1 VRCPACECD
10 NRDGAKFCGECAT
23 RLIAVCPNCGVNTT
37 QSQRFCDEC
46 AAPLTPDVEASGA
59 AAAVAE
65 IPRQPVPVAERRVV
79 SVLFVDLVGFTPLS
93 ESRDPEAVRELL
105 SGYFHTARTVIARY
119 GGTIEKFIGDAVMA
133 VWGTPTTHED
143 DAERCVRAALDLVD
157 AVAEYGVTNGAAGL
171 SARAGVVTGEVA
183 VSLGVVGEG
192 MVAGDA
198 VNTAARVQG
207 EAEPGGVLVDDVTRG
222 ATAAAIGY
230 VDTGPH
236 LLKGKADAV
245 RLWQVTRVV
254 AAVGGSERV
263 DGLEA
268 RFLGRDREM
277 RQVKDALHDV
287 LENGRARHVSIV
299 GDAGIG
305 KSRLRWE
312 FFKYG
317 DGLALQF
324 LYHSGRCLPYGEG
337 VAYWALAEMV
347 RARLE
352 ITEEEPPEETVA
364 KLDSG
369 LRRWVADEADR
380 DFIRPRLGAL
390 LGVAEP
396 GLSREEL
403 FAGWRLWFERLTE
416 DAPVLLVVEDL
427 QWADDGLLDFLDQLI
442 DWSAEAAIFVLTL
455 SRPEVLTRRPTWG
468 SGRRNAVTVMLDRL
482 PDPAMQQ
489 LLDELVP
496 GLPADVRDR
505 IVGQADGIPL
515 YAVEL
520 VRSLIDRDLVQP
532 IDGVYR
538 LVGAVDA
545 LEVPASL
552 TSLVAA
558 RIDTLPA
565 DERALVQGL
574 AVLGG
579 TFPRPA
585 ITAVSDLPADELDGL
600 LADLIRREILRVR
613 SDRLSP
619 ERGQYAFTQTLL
631 RQVAYDTLSRRDR
644 KVRHLAVAEHLR
656 RTFADDGEEMSEVIA
671 QHYLDAYN
679 AVPDDGDADQV
690 RAQASTAFARAG
702 QRALGVGA
710 PGAALTAFDT
720 AAELTTDD
728 SARPTLVE
736 QAGQAALQCSLYE
749 EALDRFEA
757 AAAAHVEVG
766 QPLAAA
772 GIGHLAGVALMAL
785 GRIDESVRRLEHAL
799 TELEPA
805 GPSAAL
811 AYTHSRLGGS
821 LMFGGHRSDAEPHV
835 EAALELGEALD
846 LPDVLSSAAVRRATL
861 LAFANRPQEA
871 LVEMQWAIA
880 LAEEHGLGKEAM
892 NAQANASDQC
902 LNDDQP
908 GAEEHC
914 DAAME
919 LARRR
924 GDRETET
931 LVAGNLAHRYVL
943 TGRWDEAE
951 QLCRS
956 MLDGSDRP
964 GDANLHARLAL
975 LHALRGQVALA
986 DEAKAHLADWADSQD
1001 VQNRHIHGFIAAAV
1015 ALAAGDLSE
1024 ALALAEVVAREAADA
1039 MGLRNDMFRTA
1050 WPDAMEAAVAMGELD
1065 RADRLLAMVAELP
1078 PGNVPR
1084 YLRAMMARYR
1094 ARLDAARGRHDHV
1107 DANFLDATTRFRELG
1122 YPYFLAIAQLDHA
1135 AWLVAQDRPAD
1146 ARELLTAAVVT
1157 FERLAATPAL
1167 LRAQELMSRITH
1179 VAVELAAQS

>member
-1 VRCPACECD
+1 MRCPACDAD
-10 NRDGAKFCGECAT
+10 NRETAKFCGECAC
-23 RLIAVCPNCGVNTT
+23 RLVAVCPNCGVNAVPG
-37 QSQRFCDEC
+37 QRFCDEC
-46 AAPLTPDVEASGA
+46 AAPLAPASESGSA
-59 AAAVAE
+59 EPRVE
-65 IPRQPVPVAERRVV
+65 IPQQPVPVAERRVV

-105 SGYFHTARTVIARY
+105 SGYFRTARTVIARY

-133 VWGTPTTHED
+133 VWGAPTTHED

-157 AVAEYGVTNGAAGL
+157 AVAEYGATNGAAGL
-171 SARAGVVTGEVA
+171 AARAGVVTGEVA
-183 VSLGVVGEG
+183 VSLGVIGEG

-198 VNTAARVQG
+198 VNTAARVQA

-236 LLKGKADAV
+236 LLKGKADAI

-268 RFLGRDREM
+268 SFLGRDREM
-277 RQVKDALHDV
+277 RQVKDALHEV
-287 LENGRARHVSIV
+287 LENGRARQVSVV

-317 DGLALQF
+317 DGLALDF

-347 RARLE
+347 RARLG
-352 ITEEEPPEETVA
+352 ITEEESAEETAA
-364 KLDSG
+364 KLDDG
-369 LRRWVADEADR
+369 LRRWVADAADR
-380 DFIRPRLGAL
+380 DFVRPRLGAL
-390 LGVAEP
+390 LGVGEP

-403 FAGWRLWFERLTE
+403 FAGWRLWFERLAE
-416 DAPVLLVVEDL
+416 DAPVLLVIEDL

-442 DWSAEAAIFVLTL
+442 DWSAETAIFVLTL
-455 SRPEVLTRRPTWG
+455 SRPELLARRPTWG
-468 SGRRNAVTVMLDRL
+468 TGRRNAVAVMLDRL
-482 PDPAMQQ
+482 PDPTMCQ

-496 GLPADVRDR
+496 GLPAEVRDR

-538 LVGAVDA
+538 LVGAVEA

-558 RIDTLPA
+558 RIDTLPPE
-565 DERALVQGL
+565 ERALVQGL

-585 ITAVSDLPADELDGL
+585 IAAVSDLPADDLDGL

-613 SDRLSP
+613 TDRLSP

-644 KVRHLAVAEHLR
+644 KTRHLAVAEHLR
-656 RTFADDGEEMSEVIA
+656 RTFADDGDEVSEVIA

-679 AVPDDGDADQV
+679 AVPDDTDADEV

-702 QRALGVGA
+702 HRALGVGA
-710 PGAALTAFDT
+710 PRAALTAFDT

-728 SARPTLVE
+728 SARPSLVE
-736 QAGQAALQCSLYE
+736 QAGQAALQSSLHA

-757 AAAAHVEVG
+757 AAAAHVEAG
-766 QPLAAA
+766 QALAAA
-772 GIGHLAGVALMAL
+772 GLGHLIGVALMGL
-785 GRIDESVRRLEHAL
+785 GRIDEAVRRLERAL
-799 TELEPA
+799 AELEPA

-811 AYTHSRLGGS
+811 AYTHGRLGGA
-821 LMFGGHRSDAEPHV
+821 LLFGGRRSDAAPHV
-835 EAALELGEALD
+835 ESALELGEALE
-846 LPDVLSSAAVRRATL
+846 LPDVLSSAAVRRSTL
-861 LAFANRPQEA
+861 LQFANRPQEA

-880 LAEEHGLGKEAM
+880 LSEEHGLGKEAM
-892 NAQANASDQC
+892 TAHANASDLT
-902 LNDDQP
+902 LNSDQP

-931 LVAGNLAHRYVL
+931 LAAGNLAHRYLL
-943 TGRWDEAE
+943 TGRWDDAE
-951 QLCRS
+951 QLCRPL
-956 MLDGSDRP
+956 LDGSDRP
-964 GDANLHARLAL
+964 GDQNLHARLAL

-986 DEAKAHLADWADSQD
+986 DEAKAHLADWAGSQD
-1001 VQNRHIHGFIAAAV
+1001 VQNRQIHGFVAAAV

-1024 ALALAEVVAREAADA
+1024 ALALAEVVASEAADA

-1050 WPDAMEAAVAMGELD
+1050 WPDAMEAAVSMGELD
-1065 RADRLLAMVAELP
+1065 RAERLLAMVADRPL
-1078 PGNVPR
+1078 GNVPLH
-1084 YLRAMMARYR
+1084 LRAMLARYR
-1094 ARLDAARGRHDHV
+1094 GRLDAARGRHDQVAAH
-1107 DANFLDATTRFRELG
+1107 FLEADSRFRELG
-1122 YPYFLAIAQLDHA
+1122 YPYFLATTQLDHA
-1135 AWLVAQDRPAD
+1135 TWLVAQDRPAD
-1146 ARELLTAAVVT
+1146 AEPLLTAA
-1157 FERLAATPAL
+1157 AATFDRLGARPAL
-1167 LRAQELMSRITH
+1167 FQAQDLLSGIPH
-1179 VAVELAAQS
+1179 VTVELATQS